1 MYSEYLKNVP
11 ILILYGGDDWCPRS
25 HAEDVQNYFFINQLQ
40 NLLPESVEIDIVSD
54 SGHLIYTDNYEEL
67 SDKII
72 AYLKT
77 NKEVTKKIYEEN
89 LIGDTTVFSNDLSS
103 SNCNNLKSQIEKQI
117 ISYYLRQ

>member
-1 MYSEYLKNVP
+1 
-11 ILILYGGDDWCPRS
+11 
-25 HAEDVQNYFFINQLQ
+25 LQ

-103 SNCNNLKSQIEKQI
+103 SNCNNLKSQIEK
-117 ISYYLRQ
+117 